1 MNELIAENSCNNLL
15 AQPCEKIFSPPH
27 GGMNC
32 SGLVTDATCSFSC
45 EPGYD
50 LVGSQSRTCLASSRW
65 SGKLPFCQGNCRPFS
80 FFLKRVKLRA
90 QLISFS
96 NSPDVFTRTDN
107 PFYYT
112 TIWYTVLICRVK
124 SLSVVPVYKSH
135 ASLSI

>member
-50 LVGSQSRTCLASSRW
+50 LVGSQSRTLLQGGAENFLSVKVTAVLLSQESKI
-65 SGKLPFCQGNCRPFS
+65 SGTAH
-80 FFLKRVKLRA
+80 FFLKE
-90 QLISFS
+90 S
-96 NSPDVFTRTDN
+96 
-107 PFYYT
+107 
-112 TIWYTVLICRVK
+112 
-124 SLSVVPVYKSH
+124 
-135 ASLSI
+135 